1 MQIPGFARN
10 DNALASF
17 THMTKLSFF
26 ALAVVPAALAA
37 QQAPAV
43 RLITAPNASTKPV
56 LSFAASVR
64 QLPNGGLLVN
74 DILRRQLVLFDNSL
88 ANETI
93 VADSVSGGANSY
105 GVRPGGIIPY
115 LGDSTLFVDP
125 AGLSMFVIGPNGA
138 IARVASVPRS
148 QDANTIG
155 SNMGGLPGLDAKGRI
170 VYAAGPAPMRI
181 TAMRGSNNGA
191 AQTGPAITMPDP
203 PDTGALVRIDPSSRK
218 LDTATFV
225 KIPKI
230 KMNVQQGE
238 KGMQVTREINPLPM
252 IDDWAV
258 LSDGSVAIVRGR
270 DYHVDWI
277 NADGSMTSSPK
288 LPFDW
293 QRLTDEDKAAVID
306 SAKKSSDAAMAAL
319 ANAGPGGAS
328 KAAGIGGAPSDAG
341 ARGAVLMSFSTTVDG
356 GGARSTTSTSG
367 PGGGIQMNFVSI
379 NELPDYRPVFTQAGA
394 VKADADDNVWIR
406 TSATR
411 AGAIGGAIYD
421 VVDRK
426 GEIIDR
432 IQVPAGR
439 TIVGFGKGGVVYMMA
454 RDDRGAWIER
464 TKR

>member
-1 MQIPGFARN
+1 
-10 DNALASF
+10 
-17 THMTKLSFF
+17 MTKLSFL

-37 QQAPAV
+37 QQAPAI
-43 RLITAPNASTKPV
+43 RLITAPDASTKPV

-64 QLPNGGLLVN
+64 QLPSGGLLVN

-115 LGDSTLFVDP
+115 LGDSTLFIDP

-170 VYAAGPAPMRI
+170 VYSAGPAPMRI
-181 TAMRGSNNGA
+181 TSMRGPNNGA

-230 KMNVQQGE
+230 KMNMQQGE
-238 KGMQVTREINPLPM
+238 KGMQITREINPLPM

-258 LSDGSVAIVRGR
+258 LSDGSIALVRGR
-270 DYHVDWI
+270 DYHVDWVRP
-277 NADGSMTSSPK
+277 DGTRESSAK
-288 LPFDW
+288 IPFDW
-293 QRLTDEDKAAVID
+293 RRLSDEDKVAFID
-306 SAKKSSDAAMAAL
+306 SVKAARARMAAL
-319 ANAGPGGAS
+319 TPANAATAIAGGAAGGGNAGGPPGEIRIMVGPGGAP
-328 KAAGIGGAPSDAG
+328 GGPG
-341 ARGAVLMSFSTTVDG
+341 
-356 GGARSTTSTSG
+356 G
-367 PGGGIQMNFVSI
+367 PGGGPGMGGREPTFVAPS
-379 NELPDYRPVFTQAGA
+379 ELPDYQPVFFAGA
-394 VKADADDNVWIR
+394 VRADADGRLWVR
-406 TSATR
+406 TTPTR
-411 AGAIGGAIYD
+411 QLAGGPIYD
-421 VVDRK
+421 V
-426 GEIIDR
+426 IDR
-432 IQVPAGR
+432 TGALVERVQVPKDR
-439 TIVGFGKGGVVYMMA
+439 VIVGFAPGGVVYLVA
-454 RDDRGAWIER
+454 RDGTVGKLER
-464 TKR
+464 ANLK